1 MLMTLIILPP
11 LFYRAGKTT
20 GENLTRLRGE
30 YRQQLTAW
38 LQGQAE
44 LTLFWRQQALPRP
57 HGKYGAELA

>member
-44 LTLFWRQQALPRP
+44 LTLLVPANGTAPAWKIRS
-57 HGKYGAELA
+57 

>member
-30 YRQQLTAW
+30 YRQQLTAPVA
-38 LQGQAE
+38 GTGRAHP
-44 LTLFWRQQALPRP
+44 FWRQQALPRP

>member
-44 LTLFWRQQALPRP
+44 LTL
-57 HGKYGAELA
+57 LAPASATAPAWKIRS